1 MLFECRSIGFEF
13 NVSIVLDFILGQ
25 LFFLTIVMVLVK
37 IGGLAG
43 LFEILLDVYALLRV
57 VVDLIVEAVVDCL
70 YIFQRIKELI
80 NI

>member
-1 MLFECRSIGFEF
+1 MLFECRSIRFEF

-43 LFEILLDVYALLRV
+43 LFEILLDVYALLRI
-57 VVDLIVEAVVDCL
+57 VVDLIIEAVVDCL
-70 YIFQRIKELI
+70 DIF
-80 NI
+80 